1 MVCHPKYSTILIFWL
16 SFGFH
21 NACVQLYCMYTTY
34 WLRCGAIANW
44 TVSFIHFS
52 HARTHT
58 ANFDTNHY
66 IHCIDHMS
74 DYCWS
79 CSHTAASCVCVLSCV
94 RYALALVHISCA
106 LIVYPIIK
114 LRAREH
120 SSTQHSWIHNLQLI
134 HSTCDGWRY
143 RIWLKTWRTLTLSIF
158 FGCCRSLFRCFLS
171 IVMFGRRLAM
181 EKSPNSD
188 GAVCV
193 CVCLLLAARFVHT
206 THFILLILDSVHRI
220 K

>member
-1 MVCHPKYSTILIFWL
+1 MWGYSKLDGVIYTLFACTHAYGQFRYEPLHSLYRSYVWL
-16 SFGFH
+16 LLVVF
-21 NACVQLYCMYTTY
+21 
-34 WLRCGAIANW
+34 
-44 TVSFIHFS
+44 
-52 HARTHT
+52 THGRLV
-58 ANFDTNHY
+58 
-66 IHCIDHMS
+66 
-74 DYCWS
+74 
-79 CSHTAASCVCVLSCV
+79 CVCVCAFVCSVRISISAHFMRIDCLSN
-94 RYALALVHISCA
+94 H
-106 LIVYPIIK
+106 K
-114 LRAREH
+114 TWAREH